1 MGGLFTKL
9 YEYLFNK
16 KLEICLIGLKNTGKT
31 TFVNILMGVHKQ
43 NLPTIGL
50 NVKQVKKGSKF
61 FIKFIFRFNNENMG
75 YRWSISISAK
85 LGRLCQNGRCNCFYD
100 RWQ

>member
-16 KLEICLIGLKNTGKT
+16 KLEICLIGLENTGKT

-50 NVKQVKKGSKF
+50 NVKQVKKGSKYF
-61 FIKFIFRFNNENMG
+61 NKNFLFIHYSLKYVIIIN
-75 YRWSISISAK
+75 Y
-85 LGRLCQNGRCNCFYD
+85 
-100 RWQ
+100 